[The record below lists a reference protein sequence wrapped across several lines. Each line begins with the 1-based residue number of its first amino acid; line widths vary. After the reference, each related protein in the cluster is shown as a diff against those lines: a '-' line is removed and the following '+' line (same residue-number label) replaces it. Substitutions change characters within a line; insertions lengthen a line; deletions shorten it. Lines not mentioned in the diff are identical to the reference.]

1 MSSKVNLKV
10 CLLNNIILKLI
21 PENKHLLWDINKVLL
36 SKTILSTL
44 Y

>member
-1 MSSKVNLKV
+1 MFSKVNLKV

-21 PENKHLLWDINKVLL
+21 PEHKHLLWDLKKVLL